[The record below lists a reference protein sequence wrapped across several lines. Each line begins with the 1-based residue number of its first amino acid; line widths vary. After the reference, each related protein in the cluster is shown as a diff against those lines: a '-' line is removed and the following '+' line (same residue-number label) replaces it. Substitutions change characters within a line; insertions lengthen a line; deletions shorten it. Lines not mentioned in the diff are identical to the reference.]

1 MLEQSQKLDTPT
13 PTKTTQKQQLKVE
26 VHQTTPPTRAC
37 AEKRVRHSHPNGAS
51 GEISLEGRLRLQESP
66 QELDR

>member
-1 MLEQSQKLDTPT
+1 MLEQSKKLDTPT
-13 PTKTTQKQQLKVE
+13 PTKTTQKQQLE

-51 GEISLEGRLRLQESP
+51 GEMSLEGRLCLKESP
-66 QELDR
+66 QELDH